1 VILSLGF
8 TVVTYINQITSAGS
22 YVMLL
27 AGLVKSVFFAFIIA
41 AVGCHE
47 GLQTKTGASAVGEST
62 TSAVV
67 MGIVLLIL
75 VDGIFGVIYYYLGI

>member
-1 VILSLGF
+1 
-8 TVVTYINQITSAGS
+8 
-22 YVMLL
+22 MLVS
-27 AGLVKSVFFAFIIA
+27 GLIKSVFFAFIIA

-47 GLQTKTGASAVGEST
+47 GLHTKADASAVGEST

-67 MGIVLLIL
+67 IGIVLLIL